1 MQPGLQEGATLTER
15 TAHQIGVHAERSKT
29 SSPARTSTRPPFTMF
44 GFHGETALPAVRLT
58 VKRSRAILCTQHPI
72 DVLNA
77 GGVANATYF
86 DGGNPI
92 GCDTGPGCADR

>member
-1 MQPGLQEGATLTER
+1 M
-15 TAHQIGVHAERSKT
+15 HAETVEDFLAGEHIDK
-29 SSPARTSTRPPFTMF
+29 AAITMF
-44 GFHGETALPAVRLT
+44 GFQGETALHKPAVRLT

-77 GGVANATYF
+77 GGVANVTYF
-86 DGGNPI
+86 DGGSPI